1 MPIWNQNKHFLNDF
15 NKSGFVGLDD
25 HGYLGKLYN
34 RYINVNIK

>member
-25 HGYLGKLYN
+25 HGYLGKLYTDT
-34 RYINVNIK
+34 